1 MPEIITLGDL
11 NLDILFYLNRLPS
24 KGGESLAPTLEVHP
38 GGSAANVAV
47 ALSRLGLNVG
57 FIGAVGNDVIGEFLL
72 RNMES
77 ENVDVSLLA
86 RKKDYTGVMVIIVT
100 RDGERTILGYRGANR
115 LLSEKDVEEEYF
127 KTIKYAF
134 VSGYALL
141 ENPQKKAAY
150 KMMKIAREK
159 GAKIF
164 VDICEV
170 LAGRTWSNLKKL
182 LLLSDYL
189 LMNEREFE
197 MFIVDEKN
205 ISSIFEYGVEA
216 IIVKRGGKG
225 ARTFT
230 KQGVCDMPA
239 FRVEAVDTTGA
250 GDAFDAG
257 FIYGIFKKYDM
268 RRSLEIANALAAWK
282 CKGRGARHLPKLKQL
297 NNFLK
302 KYSACK
308 A

>member
-170 LAGRTWSNLKKL
+170 LAGRTWSKLKKL

-216 IIVKRGGKG
+216 IIVKRGCNG

-257 FIYGIFKKYDM
+257 FIYGIFRKYNM

-297 NNFLK
+297 NSFLK